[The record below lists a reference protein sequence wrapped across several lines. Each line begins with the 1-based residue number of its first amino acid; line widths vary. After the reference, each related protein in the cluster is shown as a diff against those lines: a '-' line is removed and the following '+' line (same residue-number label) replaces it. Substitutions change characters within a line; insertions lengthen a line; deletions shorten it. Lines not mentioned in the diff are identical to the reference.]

1 MLVKI
6 EEVRV
11 MLGRCGGKERLHLL
25 HVDRVLAGAL
35 VGLGGKTRVIERVV
49 SRIVIVVVVC

>member
-11 MLGRCGGKERLHLL
+11 MLGRHGGKERLHLL
-25 HVDRVLAGAL
+25 HVDGVFAGTL

-49 SRIVIVVVVC
+49 GGIVIVVVVC